1 MMTRPEPIPL
11 EFDDERLTK
20 LRQRWAAA
28 SHAELVQE
36 IEQLAITLDMRETTL
51 KERMRGGQYDPQ
63 A

>member
-1 MMTRPEPIPL
+1 
-11 EFDDERLTK
+11 
-20 LRQRWAAA
+20 
-28 SHAELVQE
+28 LVQE